1 MIYTISIKPYWI
13 LLVVFIGFLVGVTS
27 SIAFVKGK
35 RGEAKEMQLKDLLI
49 ISVFFSAPGCLLV
62 YLLSDEIRTE
72 DRLHSR
78 KYLIALIISFVIEIL
93 IIFLLY
99 YFGLVAKRTN
109 PQP

>member
-1 MIYTISIKPYWI
+1 MIYAISIKPYWI
-13 LLVVFIGFLVGVTS
+13 LLVVFIGFLIGVTS

-35 RGEAKEMQLKDLLI
+35 RGEAKEMQLRDLLI
-49 ISVFFSAPGCLLV
+49 ISIFFCAPGSLLV

-72 DRLHSR
+72 DKLHSR
-78 KYLIALIISFVIEIL
+78 KYLLALIISFVLEIL

-99 YFGLVAKRTN
+99 YFGLVAKEQN